1 MPTSSLE
8 GYFGAIKV
16 AKPRRLAPAPPT
28 KARIT
33 PRKPESKGEPRVDE
47 KTFLQRLY
55 EALEA
60 ETHDNEA
67 TRGSDRGSEAFFLAT
82 DPPPGGGAENRASY
96 SRVTYQEDALKVT
109 FPEKNLRGLL
119 PVGVPSSATTT
130 PPVEGVCN
138 RVQHGPQKLL
148 ELLQEIARSVL
159 PFNNRALRRKVGT
172 VVFLLPLEM
181 AALNLGVTRQTV
193 YRWKEALEKKGLIA
207 TDVLHQTVNGER
219 RAIGTLWAVR
229 LRPGKARL
237 TMEDYYHPWRNLAMD
252 ISNGVLSYNWV
263 KAYEEKGVRP
273 TLDVLVLW
281 AQGKRV
287 MPNTK
292 TVAVDLGLILVLP
305 EVERSKLPALITL
318 LSTYLA
324 NLLDDHRSRRFY
336 AGLMWAVAR
345 GQIPAQYVFA
355 LLTRVIRDYLD
366 GYLTRPGAY
375 VVKSLKEAS

>member
-1 MPTSSLE
+1 VE
-8 GYFGAIKV
+8 N
-16 AKPRRLAPAPPT
+16 
-28 KARIT
+28 
-33 PRKPESKGEPRVDE
+33 E
-47 KTFLQRLY
+47 KSFFQELY

-60 ETHDNEA
+60 ETRDNTDA
-67 TRGSDRGSEAFFLAT
+67 TRGSEDLFMAT
-82 DPPPGGGAENRASY
+82 DPPGDGGAENR
-96 SRVTYQEDALKVT
+96 VQDELTYIDSPRGCFPQKTPKAT
-109 FPEKNLRGLL
+109 F
-119 PVGVPSSATTT
+119 VGGSTSLATT

-148 ELLQEIARSVL
+148 ELLQEIACSVL

-193 YRWKEALEKKGLIA
+193 YRWKEALEKEGLVA

-237 TMEDYYHPWRNLAMD
+237 TMEDYWYPWRNLALDMA
-252 ISNGVLSYNWV
+252 NGILSYAWV
-263 KAYEEKGVRP
+263 KAYQDHGIRP
-273 TLDVLVLW
+273 TLDTLVLW

-318 LSTYLA
+318 IATYLA
-324 NLLDDHRSRRFY
+324 NVLDDQRSRRFY
-336 AGLMWAVAR
+336 AGLLWSVVR
-345 GQIPAQYVFA
+345 GEIPAPYLFA
-355 LLTRVIRDYLD
+355 VLVRTIRDYTE

-375 VVKSLKEAS
+375 LVKTLKTLKEDSSVA

>member
-1 MPTSSLE
+1 V
-8 GYFGAIKV
+8 KN
-16 AKPRRLAPAPPT
+16 
-28 KARIT
+28 
-33 PRKPESKGEPRVDE
+33 E
-47 KTFLQRLY
+47 KSFFQDLY
-55 EALEA
+55 KALEA
-60 ETHDNEA
+60 EETHDHNTDP
-67 TRGSDRGSEAFFLAT
+67 TRGSEDLFMAT
-82 DPPPGGGAENRASY
+82 DPPPGGGGENRVY
-96 SRVTYQEDALKVT
+96 IGVTYQEDALKVT
-109 FPEKNLRGLL
+109 FPEKNLKGPF

-148 ELLQEIARSVL
+148 ELLQEIACSVL

-207 TDVLHQTVNGER
+207 TDVLHEKVDGEY

-237 TMEDYYHPWRNLAMD
+237 TLDDYIWPWRNLAAD

-263 KAYEEKGVRP
+263 RAYEEKGIRP
-273 TLDVLVLW
+273 TLDVLILW

-318 LSTYLA
+318 LSTFIA
-324 NLLDDHRSRRFY
+324 NVLDDHRSRRFF
-336 AGLMWAVAR
+336 AGLLWAVAR
-345 GQIPAQYVFA
+345 GELPAQYLFA
-355 LLTRVIRDYLD
+355 LLTRVIRDYME
-366 GYLTRPGAY
+366 GHLTRPGAY
-375 VVKSLKEAS
+375 LVKTLKTLNKEAS